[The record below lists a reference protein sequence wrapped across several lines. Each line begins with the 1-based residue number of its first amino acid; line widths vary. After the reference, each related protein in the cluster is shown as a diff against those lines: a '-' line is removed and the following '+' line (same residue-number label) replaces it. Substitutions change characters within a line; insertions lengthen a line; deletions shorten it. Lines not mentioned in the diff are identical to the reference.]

1 MVATSGFR
9 QFVIL
14 LYKGLLLRKRHYI
27 VTFFE
32 LVIPVFVASILC
44 IIQAQQTVYSDDRDF
59 LGRRKGNLWE
69 DYATYEPFDIFETA
83 QHQRLDVEF
92 VFTPNNDFT
101 RKFVEDSVEFF
112 RRRSNFMLGRT
123 GVKGAPSE
131 KELERYCVQQQRD
144 DPYKLY
150 VGTVF
155 QNFGDE
161 LPTSLDYKIR
171 HNP

>member
-32 LVIPVFVASILC
+32 LVIPVFIASILC

-59 LGRRKGNLWE
+59 LGRKKGNLWE
-69 DYATYEPFDIFETA
+69 DYATYKPFDPFERA
-83 QHQRLDVEF
+83 HSWASDVEF

-101 RKFVEDSVEFF
+101 RKFVEDSAEFF
-112 RRRSNFMLGRT
+112 RRRAGYKYLG
-123 GVKGAPSE
+123 
-131 KELERYCVQQQRD
+131 
-144 DPYKLY
+144 
-150 VGTVF
+150 
-155 QNFGDE
+155 
-161 LPTSLDYKIR
+161 TSM
-171 HNP
+171 